1 MMEQGEEKRRPHDEP
16 AVGPPHDSWVE
27 RYLGDG
33 WTEVEPGIYRF
44 TPPGDATATGSSKS
58 EPTNSSADD
67 LANALDSAQPSKPS
81 RRPASRWRI
90 RR

>member
-1 MMEQGEEKRRPHDEP
+1 MEHGDEQERPQDEP
-16 AVGPPHDSWVE
+16 AVRTARESWVE

-44 TPPGDATATGSSKS
+44 TPPGDSAAPDTSPSQPAET
-58 EPTNSSADD
+58 PTDD
-67 LANALDSAQPSKPS
+67 LADALNPAKPYEPP
-81 RRPASRWRI
+81 RRPFTRWRV

>member
-1 MMEQGEEKRRPHDEP
+1 MEQGEDKRRSHDEP
-16 AVGPPHDSWVE
+16 AAAPPHDSWVE

-58 EPTNSSADD
+58 EPADSPASD
-67 LANALDSAQPSKPS
+67 LADALDPAQPSEPS
-81 RRPASRWRI
+81 PRRASRWRI